1 MKKDILFPQV
11 TGVYLAAVKKMTDQ
25 NTEEWFAVL
34 INRNDFAITNIMIT
48 SRGYGE
54 IAGEKRQSSVLRH
67 SFESIDSRKNVVI
80 EMLDKAVFSINN
92 EYWISYFVGSQM
104 FDKKFIFLAGS
115 ISDQFLTYIPEL
127 DLDGVLHQ

>member
-80 EMLDKAVFSINN
+80 EMLDKVVFSINN